1 MLYVNAKTYAIEKD
15 NIIDGILLGLTLT
28 LEVCF
33 SSGLIFMVVLY
44 GLRYLIIVKRY
55 KRGFVVNK
63 TTLWLVVL
71 LFLTTINGLRLTNN
85 SEQFS
90 VIYNLTTFLCV
101 ILIQMILLQFRERI
115 FYIVK
120 TAVIFCAATT
130 GIYIVVKEFNMLVYR
145 WSDFLSG
152 NSGYRLGISSN
163 INPNTITWTF
173 GVLALLTIYFAIN
186 DRKLFYYVLYIF
198 EIIIIFFTGSKNG
211 LLLAVIPI
219 IIYGIGA
226 LRKANLKVLL
236 VIVVCIIALW
246 IILHQSP
253 VLYTLLGRRIDSML
267 YTIGITNN
275 TSMSA
280 AGIDIGST
288 EKRIEMIQVAEEM
301 FWKKPLFGWGIGAF
315 AKYAG
320 FGYYCHNN
328 YMEILVSGGI
338 IAFLIYYVFILLQ
351 GLNILNIRKGKYKS
365 LACMLLLSLLLLDFS
380 TVNFYTDVIFYFR
393 TVLLAEIV
401 KCSD

>member
-101 ILIQMILLQFRERI
+101 ILIQMILLQFREKI

-120 TAVIFCAATT
+120 TAVSFCAITT

-145 WSDFLSG
+145 WGDFLSG

-186 DRKLFYYVLYIF
+186 DKKLFYYVLYIF

-280 AGIDIGST
+280 AGIDMGST

-301 FWKKPLFGWGIGAF
+301 FWEKPLFGWGIGAF

-338 IAFLIYYVFILLQ
+338 IAFLIYYAFILIQ
-351 GLNILNIRKGKYKS
+351 GLNIFNMRKGKYKS

-380 TVNFYTDVIFYFR
+380 TVNFYADVIFYFR

-401 KCSD
+401 NCSD